1 MDNELNNREEHL
13 FEKLLQHLEDGDTGS
28 IRDDAELREAL
39 RQLHDTECA
48 LRCGDSCKVN
58 VDQELQ
64 LTLGKLTSRTQN
76 IDIAE
81 SHTGGRKRALYS
93 IFGGIG
99 IGVAATL
106 LLLLSFGY
114 FAAKPEAIPTENEI
128 VLYSAINN
136 PSDILFGH
144 REKSGFAEDG
154 DDEFVSNPVSAVI
167 DDDGAADILDMR
179 LQKAVASEECIVT
192 TPQGKTM
199 EIILADGTN
208 VLLSP
213 ESSLRFPARFSG
225 DRRSVRLE
233 GEAYFDVA
241 KDADHP
247 FVVVS
252 RDYCTTAL
260 GTEFDVRAYS
270 RVDLKVSLI
279 EGSVQVENLVDRSS
293 VILNPGEDVTSVDG
307 KMVVSSVDMKAFEY
321 WRDGYFYFES
331 VPLADM
337 MVELGRWY
345 NVNVILNSR
354 SLMSYRLHFV
364 SGRNEDVREVVKRL
378 NKFSYL
384 DVKFEDDK
392 IVIDEVGNH

>member
-1 MDNELNNREEHL
+1 MDNELNNREEQL
-13 FEKLLQHLEDGDTGS
+13 FERLLQHLEDGDTGS
-28 IRDDAELREAL
+28 ICDDVELREAL

-48 LRCGDSCKVN
+48 LRCGNSRKVD
-58 VDQELQ
+58 VEQELQ
-64 LTLGKLTSRTQN
+64 LTLGRLSARNTSG
-76 IDIAE
+76 
-81 SHTGGRKRALYS
+81 SHHSGRKRMLYG

-99 IGVAATL
+99 IGIAATL
-106 LLLLSFGY
+106 LLLLSIGY
-114 FAAKPEAIPTENEI
+114 FAVTPEAVTNEDEI
-128 VLYSAINN
+128 VLYSAINH
-136 PSDILFGH
+136 PSEILFGH
-144 REKSGFAEDG
+144 REKSESAVSV
-154 DDEFVSNPVSAVI
+154 DDAFVSNPVSAVI
-167 DDDGAADILDMR
+167 DGEGATEILDMR

-213 ESSLRFPARFSG
+213 ESSLRFPARFTG
-225 DRRSVRLE
+225 DRRTVNLE

-247 FVVVS
+247 FMVVS
-252 RDYCTTAL
+252 SDYCTTAL
-260 GTEFDVRAYS
+260 GTEFDVRAYT
-270 RVDLKVSLI
+270 RADLKVSLI

-321 WRDGYFYFES
+321 WRDGYFYFENE
-331 VPLADM
+331 PLADM

-345 NVNVILNSR
+345 NVNVVLNSR

-384 DVKFEDDK
+384 DVKFVDDK
-392 IVIDEVGNH
+392 IVIDECR